1 MRLISRSFF
10 AEVRVLKVYLIHWL
24 LATVTLAITAAIVPG
39 FVVRNFIAAMFA
51 SLIIGL
57 LNVIVWPILVV
68 FTLPLTILTFGLFL
82 FIVNAIVLKF
92 GAALVPGFEIQG
104 FFPAIL
110 GSIVLTLVGWF
121 IKYLFYNS

>member
-1 MRLISRSFF
+1 M
-10 AEVRVLKVYLIHWL
+10 LKVYLIHWL